1 MLSILPTPI
10 GNLSDLSHRVEET
23 LRECDL
29 VVAEDTRRAEQL
41 LSHLGI
47 KKRLVSFHEHNE
59 RERLPRLLA
68 ELRAG
73 KKVALVT
80 DAGTPSISD
89 PGYRL
94 VAACLE
100 EKISYT
106 VLPGPS
112 AVTTALVGSGLP
124 PVPFYFG
131 GFLPVSGS
139 KRRTELKTAAGR
151 GVTSIYFESPHRL
164 IKTLED
170 FVKIL
175 PEARLC
181 VARELSKKFEE
192 YAHGT
197 PQEVLIHFQ
206 QGQVRGEITLVFHLI
221 NDIND
226 KNRCGVLTAEELS
239 IGARH
244 ARASEVQ
251 YKEYQKCRTKN
262 NLRGLL

>member
-23 LRECDL
+23 LCECDL

-41 LSHLGI
+41 LSHLGV
-47 KKRLVSFHEHNE
+47 KKRLMSFHEHNE

-68 ELRAG
+68 ELRSG

-131 GFLPVSGS
+131 GFLPSSGS
-139 KRRTELKTAAGR
+139 KRRTELKEAAGR

-170 FVKIL
+170 FVTLL

-197 PQEVLIHFQ
+197 SQEVLTHFQ
-206 QGQVRGEITLVFHLI
+206 QGPVRGEITLVFHPDAAVAL
-221 NDIND
+221 DPS
-226 KNRCGVLTAEELS
+226 GLS
-239 IGARH
+239 SQPSNTPILR
-244 ARASEVQ
+244 
-251 YKEYQKCRTKN
+251 
-262 NLRGLL
+262 NLA